1 MAFVS
6 LCVIFLVLL
15 ACDLARRLVRKV
27 SRPALRVG
35 LMDALL
41 SVETCAVGFEMGVVM
56 ELHGVG
62 WWLGGIFANCLYQSF
77 RWHGLQPP
85 IPYMLVTDYL
95 DGKQTLAAVAWRS
108 AVMVAAGLGTYRS
121 ADGVLLVYSFLT
133 TRTTICM
140 PFHSLL

>member
-27 SRPALRVG
+27 SRPALRTG

-62 WWLGGIFANCLYQSF
+62 WWLGGMFANCLYQSF

-85 IPYMLVTDYL
+85 IPCIHFTDYL

-108 AVMVAAGLGTYRS
+108 TVMVAAGLGTYRS
-121 ADGVLLVYSFLT
+121 AHDYNLVYWILSGVIF
-133 TRTTICM
+133 
-140 PFHSLL
+140 